1 MTSTRSNPTRLL
13 LAALCC
19 GALAFASSPRV
30 SDGWTSYGVGFP
42 GTAGKQPAL
51 RLAGCAQ
58 VGGRLQLA
66 VVEGLNSAPGV
77 FAIGQFQGHFVLPSG
92 LELWI
97 NPKQLLMLQPIQLDA
112 RGVWSTSWLI
122 GPGTAG
128 TTLNMQAVLLDP
140 GAVGQLSASDA
151 VELTI
156 P

>member
-1 MTSTRSNPTRLL
+1 MTTTRSNPTRPLL
-13 LAALCC
+13 VALCC
-19 GALAFASSPRV
+19 GALALSPSPGSS
-30 SDGWTSYGVGFP
+30 DDWTSYGVGFP
-42 GTAGKQPAL
+42 GTAGKLPAL

-58 VGGRLQLA
+58 VGGGLQLA
-66 VVEGLNSAPGV
+66 VVEGASSAPGLL
-77 FAIGQFQGHFVLPSG
+77 AIGQFQGHFVLPSG
-92 LELWI
+92 LDLWI
-97 NPKQLLMLQPIQLDA
+97 DPEALLALQPIQLDA